1 MIEIVSVKSQ
11 DNYKVLIEFTTGET
25 KLVDLMPLLYGP
37 IFERIRSDADYFRT
51 VRVDRELGTIGWD
64 NGADIDPDV
73 LYGSFQPAWME
84 PEVTQR

>member
-51 VRVDRELGTIGWD
+51 VRVDRELGTIVWD